1 MNTLLEV
8 LFFIPHRIKL
18 KNSDPIWTPQFRRAY
33 KEEELL
39 NEEALKLAKQGVIER
54 ATTSEYNSPVMVV
67 PKKDGTWRS
76 VIDYRNINKETIKEN
91 WPILRTDDAI
101 NALFK
106 AKYITKIDY
115 TSGYW
120 QIKLDEDSKR
130 LTAFTTKDGRW

>member
-1 MNTLLEV
+1 MPIMISTKEIAQLVKNCPIENGEKEQLTKLLEEYKD
-8 LFFIPHRIKL
+8 LMAAGLCDEHPAGGSFFIPHRIKL

-33 KEEELL
+33 KEEELQ

-91 WPILRTDDAI
+91 
-101 NALFK
+101 
-106 AKYITKIDY
+106 
-115 TSGYW
+115 
-120 QIKLDEDSKR
+120 
-130 LTAFTTKDGRW
+130 